1 MYQVFNADWSVSVL
15 RLRSVEQALEL
26 TQDVLGYIL
35 AGDSDRVAALSG
47 FEISPRL
54 RSTTLAGRPRSK
66 LRALRLPTPT
76 FGRCR
81 SDLLACA
88 AS

>member
-54 RSTTLAGRPRSK
+54 RSTTLAGSRYLSGVDLDRCWFTRPGG
-66 LRALRLPTPT
+66 LR
-76 FGRCR
+76 
-81 SDLLACA
+81 CA
-88 AS
+88 T